1 MLLATGPNDQE
12 PPHLLPLGK
21 AHRRPFRRARRDDV
35 LSPNAKEV
43 NMTDK
48 MQRPEPATR
57 QVVQAGETK
66 GLVTDVIV
74 PASTVAANITTVVAV
89 AKRPKE

>member
-1 MLLATGPNDQE
+1 MA
-12 PPHLLPLGK
+12 
-21 AHRRPFRRARRDDV
+21 
-35 LSPNAKEV
+35 
-43 NMTDK
+43 DK
-48 MQRPEPATR
+48 MQRPEPTP

-74 PASTVAANITTVVAV
+74 PASTVAANIATVVAV